1 MGEMEEKLG
10 AILNDPNM
18 MSQIMAMAQAM
29 GAQQQKQDPQPPQ
42 QAQALAPPQQTA
54 GPEIDMAMLQK
65 LSGLASHNTIDRDQ
79 QALLKAL
86 SPYLHKE
93 RLNKLERAMRAAKMA
108 RFASAAFG
116 QGGLQSLLGR

>member
-1 MGEMEEKLG
+1 MSELEEKLG
-10 AILNDPNM
+10 AILNNPQM
-18 MSQIMAMAQAM
+18 LSQIMSMAQAM
-29 GAQQQKQDPQPPQ
+29 SAQQQKQDAPAQQPPQ
-42 QAQALAPPQQTA
+42 APLPQVPELDITA
-54 GPEIDMAMLQK
+54 LQK
-65 LSGLASHNTIDRDQ
+65 LSGLASQSSVDRDQ

-93 RLNKLERAMRAAKMA
+93 RLNKLERAMRAAKLA

>member
-1 MGEMEEKLG
+1 MSELEEKLG
-10 AILNDPNM
+10 AILNNPQM
-18 MSQIMAMAQAM
+18 LSQIMSMAQAM
-29 GAQQQKQDPQPPQ
+29 SAQQQKQDAPAQQPPQ
-42 QAQALAPPQQTA
+42 APPPPPPQVPEFDITA
-54 GPEIDMAMLQK
+54 LQK
-65 LSGLASHNTIDRDQ
+65 LSGLATQSSVDRDQ

-93 RLNKLERAMRAAKMA
+93 RLNKLERAMRAAKLA